1 MENIDI
7 NLYSRQLGVI
17 DLNTMNIFSKINIL
31 ILGMRGLGIEI
42 AKNLILAGPKEV
54 VIYDKNIIDK
64 TDLNS
69 NFFLEEKDIIKK
81 LKRDEAV
88 INKLS
93 ELNEYVKC
101 SILESKEKFKNLED
115 ELKFLLN
122 KIENFSI
129 VVVSEFLPRNI
140 FEQISKKCRD
150 NKKAIIYG
158 CVLGVSGFIFED
170 FGKHIITN
178 PFGNEPKFYPIN
190 NITKGKKTLISID
203 INIEGAPNLELDS
216 LVKLS
221 KIQGMNELNSDKP
234 YKVKS
239 ISPSQFEIDID
250 STNFNDYLYGGF
262 IEEIISPISINNK
275 QFNEILLNPM
285 IGKERRLFDSSFI
298 GRKDIVH
305 SIILALYDKKI
316 KLKKCDK
323 ILGQILPELND
334 QKFAKDLIKIAQEYF
349 INAKKKNENW
359 INIVDE
365 YAEKIQLEN
374 FDVKKAYH
382 ISLWLKAEIPP
393 IVSVLGSIIAQEV
406 IKYSGKFSPFD
417 QWSWFEFEYLVNYLD
432 DKKIDRR
439 PMNCRYDEQIAIFGR
454 EIQKKLESLNI
465 FMIGVGAAGCEYLK
479 NFAMMGISS
488 KNKGTLTLT
497 DNDCIE
503 ISNLNRQFLFR
514 KNDVGKFKSEIG
526 AKFAKKMNPDFNCKE
541 YQARIGPENEDL
553 FNDDFWE
560 KQDIIFHAV
569 DNIEGR
575 KYIDERVT
583 EFLLNSVDV
592 GILGASGSCSV
603 YLKKASLCFN
613 DLNLSPNDS
622 QNSNVGLCTIH
633 AFPTSISHCIEWS
646 REQYEK
652 YFVLNMHFLIN
663 CVNESESEFFLN
675 IRKEGTSF
683 FQRLKLKEI
692 ELYFE
697 VYTQKNYQKAIECG
711 FLVFNQLFNLNIQEV
726 LIQYPPDYKNK
737 DGSKFYS
744 GTKHIPI
751 PVNFKD
757 NEYVQELCIIF
768 ISSFANLLFEAFQI
782 PANQN
787 HYKKNDIL
795 NIINTIKTDKLEQ
808 VEKLKLE
815 EIKVFFTKIKSL
827 VNGKNLKIKE
837 ITFNKD
843 NDSNGQYD
851 FIYAGGNLRAYNY
864 QIPKCDKIKSK
875 ITAGKIVPSIATSNA
890 CITGLASMQIY
901 LMIQFNN
908 FKDKLKNFR
917 NYSINLGTCNF
928 DYSFPSQ
935 VIIHNEKNDIPKNWN
950 VWDLIK
956 FKGPMKIIDFIQKI
970 KKDYDVE
977 VEFILSG
984 TFIFYNKNDKENN
997 TKNKVEDK
1005 KIENLFQ
1012 DICKIKIDKK
1022 KKILLKIIGKKN
1034 NNLVNMPII
1043 KYIFK

>member
-1 MENIDI
+1 M
-7 NLYSRQLGVI
+7 NLYSRQLGVMDI
-17 DLNTMNIFSKINIL
+17 NTMNIFSKFNIL

-54 VIYDKNIIDK
+54 VIYDKNIVEK

-69 NFFLEEKDIIKK
+69 NFFLEEQDIIKK

-101 SILESKEKFKNLED
+101 SILECSEKFQNLED

-129 VVVSEFLPRNI
+129 IVVSEFLPI
-140 FEQISKKCRD
+140 EVFEQISKKCRD
-150 NKKAIIYG
+150 KNKAIIYG
-158 CVLGVSGFIFED
+158 CALGLSGFIFED

-190 NITKGKKTLISID
+190 NIIKGKKTLISID
-203 INIEGAPNLELDS
+203 INIEGALNLELDS

-239 ISPSQFEIDID
+239 ISPSDFEIDID

-262 IEEIISPISINNK
+262 MEEIISPISINNK

-285 IGKERRLFDSSFI
+285 IDKERRLLDSSFI

-305 SIILALYDKKI
+305 SIILSLYDKKI
-316 KLKKCDK
+316 KLKKSDK
-323 ILGQILPELND
+323 ILSQILPELND
-334 QKFAKDLIKIAQEYF
+334 EKFARNLIEIAQDYF
-349 INAKKKNENW
+349 INAKKNNENW

-365 YAEKIQLEN
+365 YAEEIKLEN
-374 FDVKKAYH
+374 FDTKKAYH
-382 ISLWLKAEIPP
+382 ISLWLKAQIPP

-432 DKKIDRR
+432 DKKIDRT

-488 KNKGTLTLT
+488 ENKGILTLS

-514 KNDVGKFKSEIG
+514 KNDIGKFKSEIG
-526 AKFAKKMNPDFNCKE
+526 AKFVKKMNPDFNCKV
-541 YQARIGPENEDL
+541 YQARIGHENEDL

-569 DNIEGR
+569 DNIEAR
-575 KYIDERVT
+575 KYIDERAT
-583 EFLLNSVDV
+583 EFSLNSVDV
-592 GILGASGSCSV
+592 GILGTSGSCSI
-603 YLKKASLCFN
+603 YLKNASLCLN
-613 DLNLSPNDS
+613 DLNLSPKNN
-622 QNSNVGLCTIH
+622 QNSNVGLCTMH

-646 REQYEK
+646 RDQYEK
-652 YFVLNMHFLIN
+652 YFVLNMDFLIN
-663 CVNESESEFFLN
+663 CFNESESEFFLN

-692 ELYFE
+692 ELYYE
-697 VYTQKNYQKAIECG
+697 VYTHKNYQKAIECG

-726 LIQYPPDYKNK
+726 LTQYPPDYKNK

-768 ISSFANLLFEAFQI
+768 ITSFADLLFEAFQI
-782 PANQN
+782 NEKQY
-787 HYKKNDIL
+787 HYKQNDIL
-795 NIINTIKTDKLEQ
+795 NIINSIKIDELEQ
-808 VEKLKLE
+808 VEKLQFE
-815 EIKVFFTKIKSL
+815 EIKLFFTKIKNL
-827 VNGKNLKIKE
+827 INGKNLNIKE
-837 ITFNKD
+837 IPFNKD
-843 NDSNGQYD
+843 NDNNGQYD

-875 ITAGKIVPSIATSNA
+875 IIAGKIVPSIATSNA

-901 LMIQFNN
+901 LMVQFDN
-908 FKDKLKNFR
+908 FQDKLKSFR

-935 VIIHNEKNDIPKNWN
+935 VIMHNQENDIPKNWN

-956 FKGPMKIIDFIQKI
+956 IKGPMKIFDFIQKI
-970 KKDYDVE
+970 KNDYDVE
-977 VEFILSG
+977 IEFILAG
-984 TFIFYNKNDKENN
+984 TFNFYNKYDKENN

-1005 KIENLFQ
+1005 KIENLIQ
-1012 DICKIKIDKK
+1012 DICKIKIDGK

-1034 NNLVNMPII
+1034 NNLVNMPLI